1 MSETNTN
8 TPPGETRDPP
18 PAPEYVPTHVL
29 SSDPD
34 PEPDK
39 PEPDK
44 PAEEPEKPAEPAKP
58 EKTPEE
64 KRAEAEDRRYR
75 TLYAQRYAEKARADA
90 AEAARADLQER
101 IRQLENPGQANQP
114 APSDID
120 RLVAERAEQV
130 VANRESQARFEK
142 WDAAG
147 IAEYGRDAFRDACAT
162 VGQIASDPQ
171 RQMLVAI
178 ATDMEGGHR
187 AVAAMAN
194 DPEEATRILA
204 MPPHRM
210 ALAMNKLAAADPA
223 PAATPVAQSRAP
235 APIQPPSG
243 GRARGEPDPNGSYA
257 DYQKWSERQQWA
269 RQ

>member
-44 PAEEPEKPAEPAKP
+44 PADEPEKPAEPAKP

-101 IRQLENPGQANQP
+101 IRQLENPNQP
-114 APSDID
+114 QPPDID
-120 RLVAERAEQV
+120 KLVAERAEALVQQ
-130 VANRESQARFEK
+130 REGQARITDFHTAGQAAYPDWESRCK
-142 WDAAG
+142 DLMEMGADAGLSHLLVELPDGARVAG
-147 IAEYGRDAFRDACAT
+147 SLAENPQELQRIAEIKTERGR
-162 VGQIASDPQ
+162 
-171 RQMLVAI
+171 AI
-178 ATDMEGGHR
+178 ALGRYSAE
-187 AVAAMAN
+187 
-194 DPEEATRILA
+194 
-204 MPPHRM
+204 
-210 ALAMNKLAAADPA
+210 LAARP
-223 PAATPVAQSRAP
+223 PPPPVAQSRAP